1 MTDDLVHKPSSINQR
16 TLDWLLL
23 SLVPGVSSNTLL
35 KLQRVYPEPEDIL
48 RLFKTGEWRHLP
60 LTKVAKEWS
69 IQYAKKL
76 DSVLSQQLKR
86 TESWLT
92 EGGAILDWQS
102 PEYPE
107 LLNQIYDPPVLLYLQ
122 GHAKYL
128 SSTKNLAMVGSRK
141 ASSLGLDLA
150 EQFAALLVEHGWQ
163 VVSGMALGI
172 DGAAHKGAL
181 EAYQHCEQ
189 IGSTLAV
196 VATGLD
202 QIYPKSH
209 KALQSHIIETGCLIS
224 EYPLGTLPKANHF
237 PRRNRIISGLS
248 QGVLVVE
255 ASLKSGSLVTARCA
269 LEQNRDVFALPGA
282 LNNPQVTGCHHLIQQ
297 GAKLVTCL
305 DDVLEELGHSASQTK
320 FSTSASTLPS
330 KHSAHSQTQ
339 DLFQGSKDQSPKE
352 RSNDPVL
359 AAIGPAGA
367 TADEIIISTGLP
379 WQELSQKLLML
390 EMSGQIQSTQGGYQ
404 LTSS

>member
-1 MTDDLVHKPSSINQR
+1 MTDDLDRKPSSISQR
-16 TLDWLLL
+16 TLDWLRL
-23 SLVPGVSSNTLL
+23 SLIPGVSSNTLL
-35 KLQRVYPEPEDIL
+35 KLQRVYPEPGYIL

-60 LTKVAKEWS
+60 LTKAAKDWS
-69 IQYAKKL
+69 IQYARKL
-76 DSVLSQQLKR
+76 DSVLSQQLER
-86 TESWLT
+86 TERWLT
-92 EGGAILDWQS
+92 EGGVIIDWQS

-107 LLNQIYDPPVLLYLQ
+107 LLNQIYDPPVILYVQ
-122 GHAKYL
+122 GHAQYL
-128 SSTKNLAMVGSRK
+128 SSTRNLAMVGSRN
-141 ASSLGLDLA
+141 ASLLGLDLA
-150 EQFAALLVEHGWQ
+150 EQFAGLLVQHSWQ
-163 VVSGMALGI
+163 IVSGMALGI

-181 EAYQHCEQ
+181 QAYRHCEQ

-202 QIYPKSH
+202 QTYPKSH

-282 LNNPQVTGCHHLIQQ
+282 LNNPQATGCHHLIQQ

-305 DDVLEELGHSASQTK
+305 EDVLEELGHSSPQTK
-320 FSTSASTLPS
+320 SSVSISPLS
-330 KHSAHSQTQ
+330 RKHSAHSQTQ
-339 DLFQGSKDQSPKE
+339 DLFQGSKDPTSKE
-352 RSNDPVL
+352 HSNDPVL
-359 AAIGPAGA
+359 AAIGQTGA

-404 LTSS
+404 LTST